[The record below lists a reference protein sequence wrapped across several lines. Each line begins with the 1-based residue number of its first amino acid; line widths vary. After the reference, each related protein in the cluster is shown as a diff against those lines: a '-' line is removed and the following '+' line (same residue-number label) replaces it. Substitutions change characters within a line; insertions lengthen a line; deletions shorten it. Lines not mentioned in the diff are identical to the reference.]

1 MLRAD
6 WSVKYGTQMATL
18 STGSRVRGRVISTE
32 LGAGALLTPAGT
44 QVRRQAIAALLG
56 GLARVPRAVA
66 GQAAGYVA
74 GRQAHPHPQGVHPRP
89 RYHDRSV
96 MRLLDCVRV
105 LGFVRLHGGSVRGT
119 RGRLTDAADR
129 DPIGGA
135 HKDIP
140 VRLEP
145 ATEAERAVAQHDSG
159 LIREL
164 VAARR

>member
-1 MLRAD
+1 
-6 WSVKYGTQMATL
+6 
-18 STGSRVRGRVISTE
+18 
-32 LGAGALLTPAGT
+32 
-44 QVRRQAIAALLG
+44 
-56 GLARVPRAVA
+56 
-66 GQAAGYVA
+66 
-74 GRQAHPHPQGVHPRP
+74 
-89 RYHDRSV
+89 

-129 DPIGGA
+129 DPIAGTPH

-145 ATEAERAVAQHDSG
+145 ATEAERAAAQHDSG